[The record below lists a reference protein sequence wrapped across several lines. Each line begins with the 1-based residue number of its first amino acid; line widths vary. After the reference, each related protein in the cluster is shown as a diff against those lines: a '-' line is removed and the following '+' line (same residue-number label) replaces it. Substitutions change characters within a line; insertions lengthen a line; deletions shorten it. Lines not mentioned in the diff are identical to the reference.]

1 MTPQAMYGTSVSMN
15 ATLAGIPN
23 NTDTGTQVMRVLE
36 DATGNV
42 PGYIVDKGGT
52 PHMVMTLPLYM
63 DAPDMSVPLS
73 SHDLHSKALSVDLD
87 GPMTVLPD
95 GRMAIA
101 LSNTS
106 DLSIKVTVDAPFSIT
121 GTIDMVV
128 PAGQMHLQLLSAALR
143 GKAP

>member
-1 MTPQAMYGTSVSMN
+1 
-15 ATLAGIPN
+15 
-23 NTDTGTQVMRVLE
+23 
-36 DATGNV
+36 
-42 PGYIVDKGGT
+42 
-52 PHMVMTLPLYM
+52 
-63 DAPDMSVPLS
+63 
-73 SHDLHSKALSVDLD
+73 
-87 GPMTVLPD
+87 MTVLPD

-143 GKAP
+143 GKAL